1 MFIIFFNGRKLQ
13 DIVNRVC
20 DGFNAKLY
28 TCPKS
33 SKERKLV
40 EADVM
45 IRLHDLSVV
54 IETTERHKL
63 EVILSTVF
71 LDAV

>member
-1 MFIIFFNGRKLQ
+1 
-13 DIVNRVC
+13 
-20 DGFNAKLY
+20 
-28 TCPKS
+28 
-33 SKERKLV
+33 
-40 EADVM
+40 M